1 MIAGQRQNCEF
12 SGPNAMDPDGAE
24 PSFMRNSSP
33 LHHTLLLA
41 LLAVPACTSTHRA
54 TDDAP
59 SGPLP
64 KLEIPQEA
72 LRHYPGRYRYNAETG
87 FRIKRDGG
95 RLFLKFFGGVPHE
108 LHSVGDGRYQC
119 REMPTTITFTTE
131 TEQSPGWKHTAAT
144 LHVILDDGSR
154 QTHRR
159 LTVDQI
165 TPREVLISDGY
176 EKALPVYRTLLE
188 ESPDAPHISERWL
201 IEAGR
206 DMASAERF
214 EPAIGLLRIA
224 TELYPGSAATYGSVG
239 DVYRHMGWPHAAL
252 MWYRTS
258 LEVDPDFPSALK
270 AVVELKAEHTAREQ
284 ARTTRASS
292 GRHVVTIRA
301 WIDGTDLVKVR
312 GDKVWFEHINHSLPG
327 TWVGD
332 SDDSGNEPTI
342 IDGVEWIP
350 QWDGRISDAF
360 TADRELLPTE
370 GHHVHVMF
378 VRASIRG
385 KLVMV
390 EQPSEDNDYTFTM
403 MFDDDVLH
411 GAAWYEVELLY

>member
-12 SGPNAMDPDGAE
+12 SGRNAMDLAGAE

-64 KLEIPQEA
+64 KLEIPREA

-176 EKALPVYRTLLE
+176 EKALP
-188 ESPDAPHISERWL
+188 
-201 IEAGR
+201 
-206 DMASAERF
+206 
-214 EPAIGLLRIA
+214 
-224 TELYPGSAATYGSVG
+224 
-239 DVYRHMGWPHAAL
+239 
-252 MWYRTS
+252 
-258 LEVDPDFPSALK
+258 
-270 AVVELKAEHTAREQ
+270 
-284 ARTTRASS
+284 
-292 GRHVVTIRA
+292 
-301 WIDGTDLVKVR
+301 
-312 GDKVWFEHINHSLPG
+312 
-327 TWVGD
+327 
-332 SDDSGNEPTI
+332 
-342 IDGVEWIP
+342 
-350 QWDGRISDAF
+350 
-360 TADRELLPTE
+360 
-370 GHHVHVMF
+370 
-378 VRASIRG
+378 
-385 KLVMV
+385 
-390 EQPSEDNDYTFTM
+390 
-403 MFDDDVLH
+403 
-411 GAAWYEVELLY
+411 